1 MKFNKL
7 LRKVFEKYL
16 IFDVKEYCEQAIGKL
31 ANLNEAYEKNIVVE
45 IFKNDL
51 K

>member
-16 IFDVKEYCEQAIGKL
+16 IFDVKEYCKQGIREL
-31 ANLNEAYEKNIVVE
+31 ATLNEAYEKNILVD
-45 IFKNDL
+45 ILKKN
-51 K
+51 